1 MTIDIQLSQRSINN
15 AISEL
20 KKVKE
25 NLNHGLQQTIDILV
39 KEGAEQAQSSFGSMA
54 NVTGYMPDET
64 TGIISAS
71 GEAAIIA
78 EFGAGDATT
87 EVMFENSPGVP
98 VYPGS
103 YSELVGSGEYAE
115 SKAKTGQGRW
125 HFGGRVYTEIPPR
138 AGMLNAKTF
147 IMRNAATYAKGV
159 IKL

>member
-87 EVMFENSPGVP
+87 EVMFENFPGVP

-103 YSELVGSGEYAE
+103 YSELVGSGEYYR
-115 SKAKTGQGRW
+115 TGRW
-125 HFGGRVYTEIPPR
+125 HFGGKVYTEVPPR

-147 IMRNAATYAKGV
+147 IMQNAATYAKGV